1 MRKRLFLLLLA
12 LHLVTAAFAQ
22 TNNKLTLSGTTFL
35 LNGQPFPYTGISFFN
50 AMYNPTF
57 NQTSAERTKWLEK
70 FKRYGINVLRVW
82 CQWDNKRGFVDA
94 GPEATLYFNDGRLR
108 PQPLERLKA
117 IITDADKQGMV
128 VLLVLFARESW
139 DENTRL
145 APKAADKAVATLTR
159 ELQPY
164 RNIVFQIWNEHSERV
179 VDHYKTIKA
188 IDPRRLVT
196 NSPGWGGELG
206 DQQQNNTLDFLSPH
220 TSRQN
225 VGRHWEVAPQ
235 EIVYLLTRFRK
246 PVVDDEPARNGTP
259 EFGGPRDGSSP
270 YDHILQIQR
279 VWQLGGYIVYHHDM
293 FQKGYGH
300 ASVPPSGIPDPEF
313 NPYHR
318 QVLEFVAQKERYMQ
332 KWEGVRK

>member
-1 MRKRLFLLLLA
+1 MRKRLTLLLLPLLLGLA
-12 LHLVTAAFAQ
+12 GFAQ
-22 TNNKLTLSGTTFL
+22 TKSQLNVSGNTFL

-50 AMYNPTF
+50 ALYNPTF
-57 NQTSAERTKWLEK
+57 NQSSEERAKWLAK
-70 FKRYGINVLRVW
+70 FGRYGINVLRVW

-94 GPEATLYFNDGRLR
+94 GPEATLYFADGRLR

-117 IITDADKQGMV
+117 LVTDADKQGMV
-128 VLLVLFARESW
+128 VLVVLFARESW

-145 APKAADKAVATLTR
+145 APQAADKAVAALTR

-188 IDPRRLVT
+188 IDPQRLVS

-206 DQQQNNTLDFLSPH
+206 DQQQNQTLDFLSPH

-225 VGRHWEVAPQ
+225 AGRHWEVAP
-235 EIVYLLTRFRK
+235 EEVEYLLTRFRK

-259 EFGGPRDGSSP
+259 EFGGPRNGSSP
-270 YDHILQIQR
+270 YDHILQIYQ

-300 ASVPPSGIPDPEF
+300 PSIPPSGIPDPEF

-318 QVLEFVAQKERYMQ
+318 QVLEFVGQRERYMP
-332 KWEGVRK
+332 KRERRP